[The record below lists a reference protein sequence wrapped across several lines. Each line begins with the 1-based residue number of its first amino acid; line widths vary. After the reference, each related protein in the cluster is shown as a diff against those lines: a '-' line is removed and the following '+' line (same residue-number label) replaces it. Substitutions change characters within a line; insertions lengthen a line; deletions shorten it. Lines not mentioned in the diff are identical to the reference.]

1 MSHKII
7 AVDDVP
13 LNLDILEAIL
23 DTEYDL
29 TTVTSGRE
37 ALAIMADDQPDLVLL
52 DLSMPEMDGFEVLR
66 RMRSDPMT
74 EHIPVIIV
82 TAEMDDY
89 SEEKGLNL
97 GAVDYIRKP
106 YKSDII
112 RIKIRNHIELKAY
125 RDDLEG
131 MVEERTQQLT
141 AAHEAIIMGM
151 SLLSESRDGITGSH
165 LARIKEQTRL
175 LTSKIAE
182 MYPELL
188 NKEMAGLI
196 TTYSPL
202 HDVGKVGIP
211 DSVLKKSGGLT
222 REEFELMKS
231 HTWGGG
237 DLLRQMVDFLMPEH
251 RAPLKVAIDIAEC
264 HHERYDGTGY
274 PEGIAGNSIP
284 LAARITALPDVY
296 DALRSAR
303 PYKRGFTHEEAL
315 ETILKGDG
323 RTEPSHF
330 DPVVLEAFRE
340 VHVEMAE
347 AFDTN
352 PDPYLIH
359 SDQNITFHK
368 G

>member
-1 MSHKII
+1 MSHRVI

-37 ALAIMADDQPDLVLL
+37 ALALMAEEQPDLVLL

-66 RMRSDPMT
+66 RMRSDPVT

-151 SLLSESRDGITGSH
+151 SLLSESRDGITGAH
-165 LARIKEQTRL
+165 LARIKQQTQL
-175 LTSKIAE
+175 LTGKIAE

-188 NKEMAGLI
+188 DKEMAGLI
-196 TTYSPL
+196 TIYSPL

-264 HHERYDGTGY
+264 HHERFDGTGY
-274 PEGIAGNSIP
+274 PEGIAGATIP
-284 LAARITALPDVY
+284 FAARIAALPDVY

-303 PYKRGFTHEEAL
+303 PYKRGFSHEEAL

-330 DPVVLEAFRE
+330 DPIVLEAFKE
-340 VHVEMAE
+340 VHNEMAE
-347 AFDTN
+347 AFDSN

-359 SDQNITFHK
+359 SK
-368 G
+368 